1 MLPGNGLNAMSP
13 ILPTQSVPTINL
25 SGLKSKN
32 LHKKATPVHIST
44 PSIIKKVPSIK
55 QKTGVPKGVIAVGI
69 ALLAATA
76 GFSMIRTL
84 SKPNLQSSPKP
95 LVEQPT
101 YESNT
106 PEPVVEISPSPESE
120 KTQTSYSRESIPVR
134 SVRRRRK
141 NVIVSPEPTP
151 TSNSSYEEKAPQDN
165 SQPTPTPDTTIEKS
179 TEKSTPVVTSSPSLV
194 DTLREAKESQKTL
207 PPVPKNT
214 VPESDQNQVLPPSS
228 PASRPVIIPQKE
240 PQPAN
245 SSSVEVP
252 TQETNQNQAPENQS
266 QKAEKPP
273 QKLEKP
279 PQDGEKPP
287 Q

>member
-1 MLPGNGLNAMSP
+1 MAIEPQFRPTTVAEWLQMLPGNGLNLIPP

-25 SGLKSKN
+25 LGLKSKD
-32 LHKKATPVHIST
+32 LHKKVTPLPIST
-44 PSIIKKVPSIK
+44 PSIIKKVPAIK
-55 QKTGVPKGVIAVGI
+55 QKASVPKGVIGISI

-84 SKPNLQSSPKP
+84 SKSDLQSSPKP
-95 LVEQPT
+95 LVKQTT

-106 PEPVVEISPSPESE
+106 PKPVVEISPSPESE
-120 KTQTSYSRESIPVR
+120 KTQSSDSRESIPVR
-134 SVRRRRK
+134 SLRKRRK

-165 SQPTPTPDTTIEKS
+165 SQPTPTPDTT

-194 DTLREAKESQKTL
+194 DTLHEAKEPQKTP

-214 VPESDQNQVLPPSS
+214 VPESRQNQVLPPSS
-228 PASRPVIIPQKE
+228 PESRPVVIPQKE
-240 PQPAN
+240 SQPAN
-245 SSSVEVP
+245 TSSVEVP
-252 TQETNQNQAPENQS
+252 TQETNQNQAPENQP

-273 QKLEKP
+273 Q
-279 PQDGEKPP
+279 
-287 Q
+287 

>member
-1 MLPGNGLNAMSP
+1 
-13 ILPTQSVPTINL
+13 
-25 SGLKSKN
+25 
-32 LHKKATPVHIST
+32 
-44 PSIIKKVPSIK
+44 
-55 QKTGVPKGVIAVGI
+55 
-69 ALLAATA
+69 
-76 GFSMIRTL
+76 MIRTL
-84 SKPNLQSSPKP
+84 SKSDLEPSPKP
-95 LVEQPT
+95 LVEQTT

-134 SVRRRRK
+134 SLRRRRK

-151 TSNSSYEEKAPQDN
+151 TSNSSNSSYEEKAPEDN
-165 SQPTPTPDTTIEKS
+165 SQPSPTPDTTIEKS
-179 TEKSTPVVTSSPSLV
+179 TPVVTPSPSLV
-194 DTLREAKESQKTL
+194 DTLREGKESQKTL

-228 PASRPVIIPQKE
+228 PESRPVIIPQKE
-240 PQPAN
+240 SQPAN

-252 TQETNQNQAPENQS
+252 TQETNQNQAPENQP

-273 QKLEKP
+273 QKVEKP